1 MAAMKH
7 YLLMIALV
15 ALGLCLPVFT
25 SCQSPSSAKESAKKK
40 AASQK
45 ESDVEKEAKYGFKYD
60 PGVGWKYIPPPATD
74 IKYWSPLILSEHAK
88 KALVE
93 GRLDDAIFAARYYI
107 QRNRDG
113 NFLPP
118 MRLIVAEVYE
128 KKGLKDDALKAYQQL
143 LSLHPGYEKAGEI
156 KRRMQKIRSSR

>member
-1 MAAMKH
+1 MKTT
-7 YLLMIALV
+7 LIALL
-15 ALGLCLPVFT
+15 ALGVCLPVFT
-25 SCQSPSSAKESAKKK
+25 SCQSPSSAKESVKKK

-45 ESDVEKEAKYGFKYD
+45 ESDVEKGAKHGFKYY
-60 PGVGWKYIPPPATD
+60 PGIGWKYF
-74 IKYWSPLILSEHAK
+74 PLSADTNIMKTPIQISEHAE

-93 GRLDDAIFAARYYI
+93 GRLDDAIFTARYYI
-107 QRNRDG
+107 QSNRDG
-113 NFLPP
+113 NNVPQ
-118 MRLIVAEVYE
+118 MRRIVAEVYE